1 MEIEYLHEFTVIANL
16 GKLFPGRRGT
26 LHLPVRPV
34 QTYCGAGT
42 GAGYAAA
49 DPQFPECFPI
59 PRRCADSPNGGGNF
73 LSGQ

>member
-16 GKLFPGRRGT
+16 GSFSRAAEELCISQSA
-26 LHLPVRPV
+26 LS
-34 QTYCGAGT
+34 QAYCGPGT

-49 DPQFPECFPI
+49 DPQFPECVPI